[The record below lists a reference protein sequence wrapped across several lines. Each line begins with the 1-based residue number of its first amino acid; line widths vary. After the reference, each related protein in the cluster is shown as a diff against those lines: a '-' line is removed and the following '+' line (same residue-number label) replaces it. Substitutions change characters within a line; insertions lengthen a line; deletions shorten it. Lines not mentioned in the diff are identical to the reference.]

1 MYATSS
7 ISVAESLTCLQIP
20 TPRPRSPE
28 LAPPQDNDAYY
39 RPCPHCNSPNDFN
52 WVCPQPIVDPSV
64 DISRASLL
72 TGGPPPGH
80 AVCGSCEHLHAI
92 GAPSTSRCDFCRKT
106 FCGLVSPQRC
116 HARRVKEAKPSLLE
130 GLSDLIVTPE
140 AYQAFAVNAVEW
152 EYLVDYLRDQGI
164 GPRHIYVAV
173 SGALLK
179 HSPVT
184 HHMTPHR

>member
-1 MYATSS
+1 MKYTQLVATFAYATSP
-7 ISVAESLTCLQIP
+7 ISDTMFLLYLQVP

-39 RPCPHCNSPNDFN
+39 RPCPHCNSTNDFN
-52 WVCPQPIVDPSV
+52 WVCPRPIIDPSV

-72 TGGPPPGH
+72 TGGPPTGH

-116 HARRVKEAKPSLLE
+116 HARRVREAKPALLE
-130 GLSDLIVTPE
+130 GLGDLIITPE
-140 AYQAFAVNAVEW
+140 AYHCFGVNAVEW

-164 GPRHIYVAV
+164 GPRHIYVTV
-173 SGALLK
+173 SDALFL
-179 HSPVT
+179 
-184 HHMTPHR
+184 